1 MNPIDRNTRRNYW
14 RRLAL
19 DAGLSGLGSL
29 AAILLMRWVS
39 EPIPGFAAYAARWA
53 LCGVALTALA
63 GVLSSLRQDATA
75 APHRYSSARSFQ
87 LLFWMLVIKEAG
99 MVLLAISGLAG
110 LPSTLLA
117 IVALLGDALF
127 SAAALFVPRIFVR
140 SIRREDGRIRAA
152 TSRPNILVAGTG
164 RESVALARDFEYA
177 GTYNVLGFLS
187 NNPAD
192 AGMVIGEHTVF
203 CAQTESELESLQWR
217 LGGIDAIRFP
227 GGYLHRRA

>member
-75 APHRYSSARSFQ
+75 APHRYSSVRSFQ

-152 TSRPNILVAGTG
+152 TSRPNTG

-187 NNPAD
+187 NDPAD

-203 CAQTESELESLQWR
+203 YAGSEADLESLQWR